1 MQVVQSCPTGDAI
14 LLARALA
21 LCGDAPWE
29 GSEGTEGRQTGD
41 ETSHLTVGRSI
52 AHYLP
57 DNDWQILF
65 LERKLEVCWGR
76 ELLLVVEEALVGR
89 FEKFIH

>member
-1 MQVVQSCPTGDAI
+1 LGAFDDDMEEEGTRTFAI
-14 LLARALA
+14 VMVLETYSR
-21 LCGDAPWE
+21 
-29 GSEGTEGRQTGD
+29 SEGTEGRQTGD